1 MNKKEKW
8 YNGELIAQKH
18 YENQG
23 FIIVETNYTIPW
35 WEIDI
40 IAKNSDNIVFVEV
53 KVVDNSDDLLW
64 YISNKKIT
72 TLERSIAHYCQR
84 YNINLP
90 IRMDLIY
97 IKNKEILEIYENI
110 TNT

>member
-1 MNKKEKW
+1 MNKKEKG
-8 YNGELIAQKH
+8 YNGEKIAQQY
-18 YENQG
+18 YEKMWYTT
-23 FIIVETNYTIPW
+23 IDTNYTIPW

-40 IAKNSDNIVFVEV
+40 IAKDQDNIVFIEV
-53 KVVDNSDDLLW
+53 KVVDNSNDLLW
-64 YISNKKIT
+64 YISNKKIA
-72 TLERSIAHYCQR
+72 TLERSILHYCQK
-84 YNINLP
+84 YNIDLP

>member
-1 MNKKEKW
+1 MDKKEKW
-8 YNGELIAQKH
+8 YEGELIAQKY
-18 YENQG
+18 YENLG
-23 FIIVETNYTIPW
+23 YKIVETNYTIPW

-40 IAKNSDNIVFVEV
+40 IAKNQDNIVFLEV

-64 YISNKKIT
+64 YISNKKMI
-72 TLERSIAHYCQR
+72 TLERSISHYCQKH
-84 YNINLP
+84 NIELF